1 MGRSTE
7 ELLLDP
13 AQTNMADPM
22 TGRAEDQGTLVRHI
36 AAEAHWQ
43 LGKTENHGGW
53 FNRILEKIIDQ
64 HNPQN
69 KEEWLEC
76 VTQAHVKNFHDTL
89 CTVIHPIN
97 MSWGR
102 NPHIPSDLLD
112 EPLHVVP
119 ATLSLSEQAIARAQQ
134 IRTTARKAVIEL
146 QDSRALRKAL
156 LARPR
161 VSRDFRPGDLVAY
174 WRNQK
179 MGQR

>member
-1 MGRSTE
+1 M
-7 ELLLDP
+7 
-13 AQTNMADPM
+13 
-22 TGRAEDQGTLVRHI
+22 
-36 AAEAHWQ
+36 
-43 LGKTENHGGW
+43 
-53 FNRILEKIIDQ
+53 
-64 HNPQN
+64 
-69 KEEWLEC
+69 
-76 VTQAHVKNFHDTL
+76 
-89 CTVIHPIN
+89 
-97 MSWGR
+97 GR

-179 MGQR
+179 WVKGELNQQGRWYGTAIVLGFVGKNLGLSPS